1 MLEEVKTLLP
11 YVTKEAFWA
20 RFTPEE
26 IVAINEAVVAEE
38 SNIGKNTIGFTHSY
52 NKLNID
58 SNIISLDSSDTF
70 SGVIDLG
77 LRGIITRERA
87 MAILTDPI
95 KPEEQ
100 VIKYVDPKLVT

>member
-1 MLEEVKTLLP
+1 MTEEVKVLLP
-11 YVTKEAFWA
+11 FTTKEAFWA

-26 IVAINEAVVAEE
+26 LTAINAAVAAEE
-38 SNIGKNTIGFTHSY
+38 PDIRKNITLSY
-52 NKLNID
+52 NKITATRD
-58 SNIISLDSSDTF
+58 TVFLDSSDTF
-70 SGVIDLG
+70 SGVIDLSVNG
-77 LRGIITRERA
+77 LITRERA